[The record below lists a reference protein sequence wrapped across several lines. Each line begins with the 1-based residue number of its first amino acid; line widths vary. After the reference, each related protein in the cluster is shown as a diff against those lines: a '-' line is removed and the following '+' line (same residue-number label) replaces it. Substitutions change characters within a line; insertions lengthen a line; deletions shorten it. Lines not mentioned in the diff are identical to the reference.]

1 MDYIQRKK
9 LKRKKRIIV
18 AYVMRI
24 SLFFLFL
31 IMIVLMICGCIYIH
45 DLITGKPETVQAS
58 AGQALL
64 DEDTFGDNN
73 AVVVVLD
80 AGHGGKDN
88 GTAYDDILEKDINL
102 SVVLKVK
109 ALLQEKGVQVI
120 LTRDS
125 DEFITLSGRAEVAN
139 QADADLFVSIHCN
152 FYEDDSAIRGL
163 ECYYYQDGVEG
174 KQYADAIF
182 DSIEES
188 GTITVRDTRSG
199 DFYVL
204 RNTSSPAVLIEIGY
218 LSNDQERKNLT
229 SDAYQDKLAEELT
242 EGILSGLEQYS
253 D

>member
-1 MDYIQRKK
+1 MDHIQRKK
-9 LKRKKRIIV
+9 LKRKKKIIV

-24 SLFFLFL
+24 SLFFIFS
-31 IMIVLMICGCIYIH
+31 IMIVFMICGCIYIH
-45 DLITGKPETVQAS
+45 DLITGKSKTVQAN
-58 AGQALL
+58 AEQTLL
-64 DEDTFGDNN
+64 DEDTSN
-73 AVVVVLD
+73 AAVVVLD

-88 GTAYDDILEKDINL
+88 GTAYGDILEKDINL

-229 SDAYQDKLAEELT
+229 SDAYQDKLAEELA
-242 EGILSGLEQYS
+242 EGIRSGLEQYL